1 MKSLSRNW
9 QVFFILLCYINNYIC
24 FMFKANF
31 IGQAGLYK
39 NQEYVICIGVING
52 WIHVRRK
59 CGAGRMNYPS
69 ILDFLRD
76 WDNIRKV

>member
-1 MKSLSRNW
+1 MLFKFMIVHAL
-9 QVFFILLCYINNYIC
+9 INMYRAI
-24 FMFKANF
+24 FT
-31 IGQAGLYK
+31 GQAGLYK
-39 NQEYVICIGVING
+39 NQEYEIRIGVING

-76 WDNIRKV
+76 WDYIRKV

>member
-1 MKSLSRNW
+1 
-9 QVFFILLCYINNYIC
+9 
-24 FMFKANF
+24 
-31 IGQAGLYK
+31 
-39 NQEYVICIGVING
+39 VING

>member
-1 MKSLSRNW
+1 
-9 QVFFILLCYINNYIC
+9 
-24 FMFKANF
+24 MFKANF
-31 IGQAGLYK
+31 IGQAGIYK

-59 CGAGRMNYPS
+59 CGAGRVNYPS

-76 WDNIRKV
+76 WDNIKKQ

>member
-1 MKSLSRNW
+1 
-9 QVFFILLCYINNYIC
+9 
-24 FMFKANF
+24 MFKANF
-31 IGQAGLYK
+31 IGQEGLYK
-39 NQEYVICIGVING
+39 NKEYQIRIGVING

-59 CGAGRMNYPS
+59 CGAGRVNYPS

>member
-1 MKSLSRNW
+1 M
-9 QVFFILLCYINNYIC
+9 Y
-24 FMFKANF
+24 KAIF
-31 IGQAGLYK
+31 TGQAGLYK
-39 NQEYVICIGVING
+39 HKEYELKIGVING